1 MKGTGPDRMR
11 VLVTGAT
18 GLVGNNV
25 VRQLL
30 ERGDD
35 VRVLVRDPSDRAL
48 ASLRIDVRQGGIED
62 RLGLTGEVHHLN
74 QRGGGQ
80 VGEAV
85 EVLVPEVAK
94 AMGMDT
100 FYEAAKVS

>member
-48 ASLRIDVRQGGIED
+48 ASLPIDVRQGGIED
-62 RLGLTGEVHHLN
+62 RDAVVRACEGEIGRAHV
-74 QRGGGQ
+74 
-80 VGEAV
+80 
-85 EVLVPEVAK
+85 
-94 AMGMDT
+94 
-100 FYEAAKVS
+100 